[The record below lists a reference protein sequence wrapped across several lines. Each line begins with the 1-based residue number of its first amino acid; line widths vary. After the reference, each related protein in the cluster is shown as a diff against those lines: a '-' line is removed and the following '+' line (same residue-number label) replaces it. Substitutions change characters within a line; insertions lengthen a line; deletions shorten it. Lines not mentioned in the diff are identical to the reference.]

1 MVSTLRL
8 LEGSPLGL
16 WRGLRHHATPGGP
29 LACARGGY
37 ALLLGTP
44 QDSGRRE
51 DMPLDMLN
59 PGAVRIQPPQGN
71 LTVSAVA

>member
-1 MVSTLRL
+1 M
-8 LEGSPLGL
+8 
-16 WRGLRHHATPGGP
+16 
-29 LACARGGY
+29 GY

-71 LTVSAVA
+71 LTGPVPHVQGVVAQGDDF